1 MYKNIKTIFFSLNE
15 KVCTKLVVNFLKM
28 DILKM
33 SNFENLKENVCKK
46 FTSLG
51 NRLKPKKIIQKLL
64 A

>member
-1 MYKNIKTIFFSLNE
+1 MKNP
-15 KVCTKLVVNFLKM
+15 TKKSANFLKM

-33 SNFENLKENVCKK
+33 SKIENLDGNVCKK

-51 NRLKPKKIIQKLL
+51 NALKPKKIIQKLL